1 MWGWMFFWKS
11 VGIHS
16 VPSFRVTS
24 GRVCV
29 AVPSDYKLQDLVMN
43 LARARVYQEPTGWHQ
58 QVVVITASLSVCLH
72 LSLGD
77 GTARLAEEVETL
89 EGGVERFQDVLV
101 GLDDGLTTALL
112 AVSVE
117 ERRLAGLALH
127 GRGLLRN
134 TNTYSRLDSY
144 RFRSLSPEYT

>member
-1 MWGWMFFWKS
+1 MCIRS
-11 VGIHS
+11 
-16 VPSFRVTS
+16 PQ
-24 GRVCV
+24 
-29 AVPSDYKLQDLVMN
+29 L
-43 LARARVYQEPTGWHQ
+43 
-58 QVVVITASLSVCLH
+58 VVITASLSVCLH

-77 GTARLAEEVETL
+77 GAARLAEEVETL

-127 GRGLLRN
+127 GRRLLRN
-134 TNTYSRLDSY
+134 TSTRSRLDSY
-144 RFRSLSPEYT
+144 RSRSLFPEDTKIHLPCSLI

>member
-1 MWGWMFFWKS
+1 M
-11 VGIHS
+11 
-16 VPSFRVTS
+16 
-24 GRVCV
+24 
-29 AVPSDYKLQDLVMN
+29 
-43 LARARVYQEPTGWHQ
+43 
-58 QVVVITASLSVCLH
+58 
-72 LSLGD
+72 SLGD
-77 GTARLAEEVETL
+77 GAARLAEEVETL

-134 TNTYSRLDSY
+134 TNT
-144 RFRSLSPEYT
+144 RFI